1 MGRKVPPAREDLA
14 LSDRVFVRPGCGR
27 VADRD
32 HNASLNIP
40 RGSGWEPPW
49 SPWSSALYPLSAGSL
64 VREGGGSS
72 PGESAAHSSMC
83 NMAYIAEDG
92 SPSHCEIGAGKATD
106 GFHSSK
112 RIGKLAHTHRTR
124 GGAWASLH
132 HTTPRGFIGIPPLLV
147 VRCPPTGVGRTFA
160 SHSSCRWEL
169 HPSSGGGRSPR

>member
-1 MGRKVPPAREDLA
+1 
-14 LSDRVFVRPGCGR
+14 
-27 VADRD
+27 
-32 HNASLNIP
+32 
-40 RGSGWEPPW
+40 
-49 SPWSSALYPLSAGSL
+49 
-64 VREGGGSS
+64 
-72 PGESAAHSSMC
+72 
-83 NMAYIAEDG
+83 MAYIAEDG

-147 VRCPPTGVGRTFA
+147 VRCPPTGIGRTFA

-169 HPSSGGGRSPR
+169 HPSSGGGRSPRWAVRRSRARTWRPRFPNLRRSTRIRSTRPCGQLHCAIDASQHGSPAALSTLQFHAAPW